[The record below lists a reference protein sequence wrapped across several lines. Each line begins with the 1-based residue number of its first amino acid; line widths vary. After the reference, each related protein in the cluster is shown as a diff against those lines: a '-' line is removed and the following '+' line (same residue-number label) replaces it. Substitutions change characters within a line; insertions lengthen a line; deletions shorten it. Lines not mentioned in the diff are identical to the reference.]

1 MQNLNALFY
10 TDLHMFPH
18 GGRFSRVDDAV
29 EALRWVEKVY
39 LEKKCNHLFFLGD
52 WSHNK
57 FMTHNVV
64 IARTREILADWR
76 DKGYRM
82 TFIPG
87 NHDCPHKVDPRDALP
102 YLDEFGHVIRQ
113 PFMYFYEDTEVLC
126 VPWAGP
132 FDRTKA
138 VIEASAQAL
147 KGHERHDS
155 MRSTLF
161 LGHLDL
167 VGAQM
172 TNHERAKSGLDP
184 AFLGSHFDLSL
195 LGHYHIFNTVTP
207 QVWYIGSLIS
217 TRFDEE
223 GTRGV
228 VRFEGGGAEVIP
240 NQISPIHLK
249 LRATE
254 VTSERCK
261 NNYLRI
267 YTGPADDP
275 GELRRLALEMG
286 ARTVRCLPDVA
297 FSVDDFKELSDE
309 ALHRPAGQLTDEE
322 LLDAW
327 VDHSAPDTLDKGEL
341 REHGWRILRKARE
354 DATTKGQT

>member
-1 MQNLNALFY
+1 MQNLNALFFA
-10 TDLHMFPH
+10 DLHMFPH

-29 EALRWVEKVY
+29 EALRWVEKIY
-39 LEKKCNHLFFLGD
+39 QEKKCNHLFFLGD

-64 IARTREILADWR
+64 IARTREVLVRWR
-76 DKGYRM
+76 DMGFRM

-87 NHDCPHKVDPRDALP
+87 NHDCPYKVDPRDAMP
-102 YLDEFGHVIRQ
+102 YLDEFGHVVRE
-113 PFMYFYEDTEVLC
+113 PFVYFYEDTEVLC

-132 FDRTKA
+132 FGRTKT

-155 MRSTLF
+155 MRSSLF

-172 TNHERAKSGLDP
+172 TNHECAKSGLDP

-195 LGHYHIFNTVTP
+195 LGHYHIFSAVTP
-207 QVWYIGSLIS
+207 QVWYVSSLIS

-228 VRFEGGGAEVIP
+228 VHFEDGRAELIP
-240 NQISPIHLK
+240 NRISPIHLK

-254 VTSERCK
+254 VTPERCK
-261 NNYLRI
+261 NNYVRI
-267 YTGPADDP
+267 YTGLADDP

-286 ARTVRCLPDVA
+286 ARTVRCLPDVG
-297 FSVDDFKELSDE
+297 FSVDSFEKLEDE
-309 ALHRPAGQLTDEE
+309 NLQRPAGQLSDEE

-327 VDHSAPDTLDKGEL
+327 GEHSAPDTLDKGVL
-341 REHGWRILRKARE
+341 REHGRRVLREAWENASAKE
-354 DATTKGQT
+354 